1 MRARENKCQILQN
14 DILHTKFSEIDLYF
28 HNCCEIWRLNYS
40 GTRFLS
46 TDNKNY
52 SISCDG
58 FRLNIFKASRL
69 HYYLTLLITA
79 VFFFMLKMI
88 IVVKAMPMMVLGM
101 LMLSMMTLTIS
112 LIMLLLLLCCWWCR
126 EWKWLVNL
134 VWWRWWWWWH
144 CCCYVVIVIDDCS
157 VVSYVMAI
165 DYMLRNS
172 I

>member
-14 DILHTKFSEIDLYF
+14 DILHTKFSEIDLCF
-28 HNCCEIWRLNYS
+28 HNSCEIWRLNYS

-79 VFFFMLKMI
+79 VFFFHAENDNSSEGNADDGGGNVDAVDDDI
-88 IVVKAMPMMVLGM
+88 DDFIDNAVAIV
-101 LMLSMMTLTIS
+101 
-112 LIMLLLLLCCWWCR
+112 MLLVMSR
-126 EWKWLVNL
+126 MK
-134 VWWRWWWWWH
+134 
-144 CCCYVVIVIDDCS
+144 VIG
-157 VVSYVMAI
+157 
-165 DYMLRNS
+165 
-172 I
+172 